1 MRYLFV
7 FSSLLSFW
15 ILPNQILAESKTMN
29 SIIPSEQGSQIT
41 NKLIA
46 LFKKCQNF
54 NRKIAPKNTSMKT
67 NLKENSVKK
76 FIARK
81 PKLSIV
87 SSKTDSP
94 RKNEVARRAPKSI
107 RTSTST
113 STKQRKASWS
123 FVDLFSQLYGP
134 APFARR

>member
-1 MRYLFV
+1 MRYIFV
-7 FSSLLSFW
+7 FFSLLSFW
-15 ILPNQILAESKTMN
+15 ILPNQILAESKTMK

-41 NKLIA
+41 NKLIE

-54 NRKIAPKNTSMKT
+54 NRKIASKNSSVKT
-67 NLKENSVKK
+67 NLIENPIKK
-76 FIARK
+76 FITRK

-87 SSKTDSP
+87 SSKIDSP
-94 RKNEVARRAPKSI
+94 RKTEVANRAPKSI
-107 RTSTST
+107 RTST

>member
-1 MRYLFV
+1 M
-7 FSSLLSFW
+7 
-15 ILPNQILAESKTMN
+15 PNQILAESKTMK

-41 NKLIA
+41 NKLIE

-54 NRKIAPKNTSMKT
+54 NRKIASKNSSVKT
-67 NLKENSVKK
+67 NLIENPIKK
-76 FIARK
+76 FITRK

-87 SSKTDSP
+87 SSKIDSP
-94 RKNEVARRAPKSI
+94 RKTEVANRAPKSI
-107 RTSTST
+107 RTST

>member
-1 MRYLFV
+1 MRYIFV
-7 FSSLLSFW
+7 FFSLLSFL
-15 ILPNQILAESKTMN
+15 ILPNQILAESKTMR
-29 SIIPSEQGSQIT
+29 SITPKEQGSQIT

-54 NRKIAPKNTSMKT
+54 NRKIASKNTSMKT
-67 NLKENSVKK
+67 NIKENPVKK
-76 FIARK
+76 FITKK

-87 SSKTDSP
+87 SSKIDSP
-94 RKNEVARRAPKSI
+94 RITEVAHRTPKSI
-107 RTSTST
+107 RTSTT
-113 STKQRKASWS
+113 TKQRKTSWS